1 MRKSY
6 AMQKRFDA
14 STAMRKEREAQAKQ
28 EAWLK
33 RALKPVSIIRARLEF
48 EARWE
53 KLPTWL
59 LKEQPALYGLL
70 LGLKASGKDFQKGV
84 FPQKA
89 YKAFRAFY
97 PELKLPT
104 SPAFTGVAKALQEAG
119 LGSKEA
125 KPARGRGRQQ
135 PGQQAPAQKDVLW
148 RKGCSDVD
156 VKVYIS
162 NQVEDLIGI
171 TTRAG
176 KWFTSC
182 QRWDQDALVQACDAQ
197 ALPLA
202 TRCFNL
208 LEDPTVWVAYVAK
221 EGSGEMR
228 GRVLVRLLVNEEGEN
243 LVGLDQYYGDSG
255 YEEPAIAAVKEFAAA
270 RGLRAVQMWGVGF
283 TRYDESTCTDVALP
297 AATSPAKRRFTF
309 GSPYADVGEWK
320 KGFLH
325 VTYDEI

>member
-1 MRKSY
+1 MTKSY
-6 AMQKRFDA
+6 AMSKRYAA
-14 STAMRKEREAQAKQ
+14 SKRSQNERKAQARQ
-28 EAWLK
+28 EAWLQ
-33 RALKPVSIIRARLEF
+33 RALKPASIIRDRLEF
-48 EARWE
+48 EARWQR
-53 KLPTWL
+53 LPTWL
-59 LKEQPALYGLL
+59 KQEQPALYALAVD
-70 LGLKASGKDFQKGV
+70 LKATGKDFQKGV
-84 FPQKA
+84 FPPKA
-89 YKAFRAFY
+89 YKAFRALY
-97 PELKLPT
+97 PGLKLPT

-119 LGSKEA
+119 LGSKPEAA
-125 KPARGRGRQQ
+125 KPAPRGRGRQQ
-135 PGQQAPAQKDVLW
+135 KRKDLLW

-228 GRVLVRLLVNEEGEN
+228 GRVLVRLLVNEEGES
-243 LVGLDQYYGDSG
+243 LVGLDRYYGDAG
-255 YEEPAIAAVKEFAAA
+255 YEEPAIAAVEEFAAA

-325 VTYDEI
+325 VTYDEIRN